1 MNPNNKN
8 KRLVEVIVSVIMS
21 IAMGMVSTII
31 VSLNP
36 NASTPPFIIFCLLNV
51 TESIITG
58 VCVALFIP
66 LGKLSDI
73 LTRKLKLRNPS
84 LEYNLVYSVPLAIG
98 NALIVSAV
106 VSFINIA
113 IAYTRLDPAQCPPL
127 LVMWASS
134 WLPLIIP
141 MNIISYIFSVIVYPM
156 VTEHFA
162 TIANGSGTGNKIR
175 NFRMELLLVFAVV
188 IVGVTIVVDLVV
200 VDRSKTALQ
209 NKVSELVAINSRQI
223 ELNIDAY
230 LDRMETT
237 PTLLFSDEIYYCYDA
252 TDETISEYDKVKT
265 EEIITDRIVDIG
277 LMNNYNDFGIIY
289 ANDHKVGWISHGTQH
304 YFENSSLYDSFS
316 DYIRDNHKGAW
327 LFGING
333 SNDRF
338 YYIKRLNPNA
348 ILISSVYTNEL
359 SSVFVY
365 PRQIDG
371 MDIRLVDEHDTIIY
385 SSNQEESGTALSAE
399 IIAASTGSATES
411 GDSSMVIG
419 DDYLINTNVCTNGWR
434 VICTVPTS
442 IIVKE
447 TEELKSFTMR
457 ISTLMALIFV
467 LAGLLIIRRVLLPM
481 NDLVMTLQYKAE
493 VDRLSG
499 TMNKT
504 TFQET
509 VEKKLESGA
518 PGIHRAFIMIDM
530 DNFKLIND
538 KNGHSYGDQ
547 VIIRFGKLIRS
558 LYDSETLIG
567 RLGGDEFAIY
577 MESDD
582 VQPAD
587 VDSFRQAVTAGL
599 DKIMAGFND
608 EFKEEKSDCN
618 ISVSMGAYLSS
629 AAAPAFSTMYE
640 KADKALYRSKENG
653 KNRYTLYEEGA
664 DNAQS

>member
-31 VSLNP
+31 VCLNP
-36 NASTPPFIIFCLLNV
+36 NANTPPFIIFCLLNV

-73 LTRKLKLRNPS
+73 LTRKLKLKNPS
-84 LEYNLVYSVPLAIG
+84 LEYNLVYSIPLAIG

-113 IAYTRLDPAQCPPL
+113 IAYTRLDPAQFPPL

-162 TIANGSGTGNKIR
+162 TIANGSGAGNKIR

-252 TDETISEYDKVKT
+252 TDAKISEYDKVKT

-385 SSNQEESGTALSAE
+385 SSNQEESGTTLPAE

-442 IIVKE
+442 IIIKE

-467 LAGLLIIRRVLLPM
+467 LAGLLIIRRVSLPV

-599 DKIMAGFND
+599 DRIMAGFND

-629 AAAPAFSTMYE
+629 AAAPAFNTMYE